1 VIYEVKLSARAKKNL
16 KKLDKAVARSLTSWI
31 EKNLVGCSNPR
42 IKGKQMSA
50 SHDDKWRYRIGD
62 YRLLVKI
69 QGEELIILVI
79 TVGHRREVYDNL

>member
-16 KKLDKAVARSLTSWI
+16 KKLDKAVARSVTNWI

-50 SHDDKWRYRIGD
+50 SHNEKWRYRIGD
-62 YRLLVKI
+62 YRLNVKV
-69 QGEELIILVI
+69 QDEELIILAI
-79 TVGHRREVYDNL
+79 TIGHRKEVYDNL